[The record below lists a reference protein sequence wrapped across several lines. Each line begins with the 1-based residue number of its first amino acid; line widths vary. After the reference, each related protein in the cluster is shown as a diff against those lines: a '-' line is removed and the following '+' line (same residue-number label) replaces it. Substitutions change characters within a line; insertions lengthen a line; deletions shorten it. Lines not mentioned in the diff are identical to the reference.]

1 MALIQNNINQMGKL
15 YYENTTPSDLI
26 SKEIS
31 NSEKCPLV
39 LVFTADW
46 VSSSTI
52 VDIVSQ
58 KIVDDR
64 EDISLITIDADNNKE
79 LFSKYRIRKV
89 PSCIIIKNQEIVNR
103 IEGTFSKKEVLDS
116 IDKD

>member
-1 MALIQNNINQMGKL
+1 M
-15 YYENTTPSDLI
+15 ENTSTYHNSVNI
-26 SKEIS
+26 SQLMQEGRDKSI
-31 NSEKCPLV
+31 V